1 MAEVG
6 PSADQILAE
15 WVIDDPAADL
25 ARWQEGIRRYEGA
38 SSAADGS
45 MSDAAEL
52 MCAALT
58 HYVAGES
65 ILAGSDD
72 QPPDMMVARTT
83 WNVLLTA
90 LQAAHQNEL
99 NSATSRRL
107 RLALA
112 AARIGGYQ
120 SADLGGGG
128 LMSQLFDPHSQSLMS
143 MALSELLAGADV
155 RPVNLSTWFQ
165 DSEPA
170 PGSPAAPSSAGPL
183 ASWPSP
189 GRSTWNSMKE
199 RARQVHQHA
208 NPLALQ
214 HGIESV
220 QGALTGA
227 NIAKVDKKTG
237 KLKIKKIGVAKAA
250 LRPAKT
256 VRQALDGA
264 AVTEH
269 LKAYNES
276 SAARAR
282 SQASMS
288 ASDTEPS
295 AAVSAAEFASYGLKR
310 DYLRDWARRL
320 VLASGV
326 APTEQLIVEH
336 AEMAATAIS
345 VMVFLRFGARR
356 GISAV
361 DQYFPDGLM
370 PQGTALGTFDAVYAE
385 VADAEG
391 NPRAVDEKIVAFLGS
406 CWEDWTDDIRARH
419 SAENP
424 GAAGGPS

>member
-6 PSADQILAE
+6 PSVDQILAE
-15 WVIDDPAADL
+15 WAIDDPSADL
-25 ARWQEGIRRYEGA
+25 ARWQEGMRRYEGA
-38 SSAADGS
+38 SPAADDI

-52 MCAALT
+52 MCAALI

-65 ILAGSDD
+65 ILARSGD
-72 QPPDMMVARTT
+72 QSPDMMVARTA
-83 WNVLLTA
+83 WNVLFAT
-90 LQAAHQNEL
+90 LQAGHRNRL
-99 NSATSRRL
+99 NPASSRRL

-112 AARIGGYQ
+112 ATRIGRHQ
-120 SADLGGGG
+120 STDLGGDG
-128 LMSQLFDPHSQSLMS
+128 LMSQLFDTDSRSLMS
-143 MALSELLAGADV
+143 AALSELLTGADV
-155 RPVNLSTWFQ
+155 PTVNLSTWFR
-165 DSEPA
+165 SGVPA
-170 PGSPAAPSSAGPL
+170 PAMPAAPASAGPP
-183 ASWPSP
+183 ASGPSP
-189 GRSTWNSMKE
+189 GGGSTWNSIKE
-199 RARQVHQHA
+199 RARQVQQHA

-237 KLKIKKIGVAKAA
+237 KLKIKKIGLARAA

-276 SAARAR
+276 SAAKAR
-282 SQASMS
+282 SQAS
-288 ASDTEPS
+288 ASPS
-295 AAVSAAEFASYGLKR
+295 ETGPSLADSAAEFASYGLKR

-336 AEMAATAIS
+336 ANLAATAIC
-345 VMVFLRFGARR
+345 VEVLPRFGARQ
-356 GISAV
+356 GVSAV
-361 DQYFPDGLM
+361 DQYFSDGLM
-370 PQGTALGTFDAVYAE
+370 PHGTALETFDAVYAK
-385 VADAEG
+385 VAEAEG
-391 NPRAVDEKIVAFLGS
+391 KPQAVDEKIVAFLGS
-406 CWEDWTDDIRARH
+406 CWEDWTDGIRARY
-419 SAENP
+419 SVED
-424 GAAGGPS
+424 AGGREG